1 MTAMVSPADYVRP
14 GDAAGDLSALRG
26 YTVADRLAANVRRHP
41 NAPALVDGAQHWTWR
56 EWEEAARDL
65 AARWRHQGVTP
76 GAVVGLHLPSSA
88 ALALCHTAL
97 AYLGAVS
104 AMVHRPYTAVE
115 ANHLLLRVEATG
127 RLTGDGEAT
136 PGLEKLAGMPATERA
151 PSEEPPAADHPL
163 ALFFTS
169 GTESP
174 RPKACLHT
182 HDGLLS
188 NAAWVADDIELAPS
202 DTIVSASA
210 FTHLFGCLA
219 LHLSLVTGARQVVLR
234 RFDAERLWM
243 LAARQQA
250 DIVFVVPAQ
259 LHDLVGW
266 RRRHPEA
273 PRWRVRELRVAGSYL
288 PAGLAQTAED
298 VLEAPVVNHWGMS
311 ELGAGTYGRR
321 SDPPAVAHQSIGR
334 PTRGSHVSIVDADG
348 TPIREPGRIGSLLFR
363 GPSLFQGYLGDR
375 AATQAAFVAS
385 DGYLWFRTGDLA
397 RWTAEGC
404 VAYAGRSKDLINRG
418 GMKISAQEVEAALL
432 TLPAVRQ
439 AAVLAEPDER
449 LGERALLAVS
459 LVPGAHLDLDA
470 VRRHLEAEG
479 LARFKWPERLVV
491 LNDLPT
497 TPTGKVAKASLRALL
512 DIGSSV
518 S

>member
-1 MTAMVSPADYVRP
+1 MVAPADYVRP
-14 GDAAGDLSALRG
+14 SEAAGDISALQG
-26 YTVADRLAANVRRHP
+26 YTLRDRLAAHVRRRP
-41 NAPALVDGAQHWTWR
+41 DALALIDGEQRWTWR
-56 EWEEAARDL
+56 EWDQAARSL
-65 AARWRHQGVTP
+65 AARWRQQGVGP
-76 GAVVGLHLPSSA
+76 GMVVGCHLPSSA
-88 ALALCHTAL
+88 ALAISHTAL

-115 ANHLLLRVEATG
+115 AARLLTRVDAIA
-127 RLTGDGEAT
+127 RLSGNGDT
-136 PGLEKLAGMPATERA
+136 IPSLETVGVAGNPQDALV
-151 PSEEPPAADHPL
+151 EPLTAEHPL

-188 NAAWVADDIELAPS
+188 NAAWVADDMELEAS
-202 DTIVSASA
+202 DTILSASA

-243 LAARQQA
+243 LASDHQA

-259 LHDLVGW
+259 LHDLVEW

-273 PRWRVRELRVAGSYL
+273 PGWRVRELRVAGSYL
-288 PAGLAQTAED
+288 PPGLARTAED

-311 ELGAGTYGRR
+311 ELGAGTYARR
-321 SDPPAVAHQSIGR
+321 SDPPAVAHRTIGR
-334 PTRGSHVSIVDADG
+334 PTRGSAVSIVDTDG
-348 TPIREPGRIGSLLFR
+348 TPIREPGRIGSLVFR
-363 GPSLFQGYLGDR
+363 GPSLFQGYLGDVS
-375 AATQAAFVAS
+375 ATQAAYVAS
-385 DGYLWFRTGDLA
+385 DGLLWFRTGDLA
-397 RWTAEGC
+397 VWTPEGH

-418 GMKISAQEVEAALL
+418 GMKISAQEVEAALM
-432 TLPAVRQ
+432 TLPALRQ
-439 AAVLAEPDER
+439 AALLAEPDER

-459 LVPGAHLDLDA
+459 LVPGAELDLDA

-479 LARFKWPERLVV
+479 LARFKWPERMVV
-491 LNDLPT
+491 MDNLPT
-497 TPTGKVAKASLRALL
+497 TPTGKVAKATLRTLLGLDRSLA
-512 DIGSSV
+512 
-518 S
+518 